1 MNRLTDTNLVFRAL
15 IILGVVAFGFYLTA
29 ERGLLS
35 LALGAWRLAL
45 GADRSYISYV
55 ILGLYILA
63 SAHWLWLS
71 HALTEERKRFAN
83 LEIELTA
90 DERNFKHLQQGLI
103 GQFLRNWQVRRP
115 RFSWTR
121 IKGESDVQG
130 GRGNGSVEEGE
141 GSWVGADGGSPEGE
155 RSRRRRCG
163 GWGGGL
169 GTRAAVERE
178 PETGRGSAA
187 AARRVAGHGLA

>member
-103 GQFLRNWQVRRP
+103 GQFLRNWQAKGASGNPGALLAAFGDELANRHCRP
-115 RFSWTR
+115 
-121 IKGESDVQG
+121 
-130 GRGNGSVEEGE
+130 
-141 GSWVGADGGSPEGE
+141 
-155 RSRRRRCG
+155 
-163 GWGGGL
+163 
-169 GTRAAVERE
+169 
-178 PETGRGSAA
+178 
-187 AARRVAGHGLA
+187 

>member
-35 LALGAWRLAL
+35 LAL

-90 DERNFKHLQQGLI
+90 DERNFKH
-103 GQFLRNWQVRRP
+103 
-115 RFSWTR
+115 
-121 IKGESDVQG
+121 
-130 GRGNGSVEEGE
+130 
-141 GSWVGADGGSPEGE
+141 
-155 RSRRRRCG
+155 
-163 GWGGGL
+163 
-169 GTRAAVERE
+169 
-178 PETGRGSAA
+178 
-187 AARRVAGHGLA
+187 